1 MTPSTRTRPTA
12 ALAALTLCLAAAPL
26 GALFAAPLAAQST
39 RWKELGKTGDG
50 NAVLLDQRSLKR
62 AGDSVRATLRVQFL
76 KPKKMP
82 AGDVTSS
89 RTAVTFD
96 CPGKRVA
103 IRENTYYYDERANKI
118 FQHSKPGIPG
128 FAPVLGGS
136 MTAVAFDALCK
147 R

>member
-1 MTPSTRTRPTA
+1 MPTTPRAATLA
-12 ALAALTLCLAAAPL
+12 ALALLAAAPV
-26 GALFAAPLAAQST
+26 AAQQST

-50 NAVLLDQRSLKR
+50 NAVLVDQRTVKR
-62 AGDSVRATLRVQFL
+62 AGDSVRATLRVQFV

-82 AGDVTSS
+82 GGDVTSS

-96 CPGKRVA
+96 CPKRAVA
-103 IRENTYYYDERANKI
+103 IRENTYYYDERANRI
-118 FQHSKPGIPG
+118 FQQSKPKIPG
-128 FAPVLGGS
+128 FGPVLGGS

>member
-1 MTPSTRTRPTA
+1 MPDRHRHA
-12 ALAALTLCLAAAPL
+12 ALAALLTLAALP
-26 GALFAAPLAAQST
+26 AAARPAAAQP

-50 NAVLLDQRSLKR
+50 NAVLVDERSVKR
-62 AGDSVRATLRVQFL
+62 AGDSVRATLRVHFV

-82 AGDVTSS
+82 GGDVTAS

-96 CPGKRVA
+96 CPKKAVA
-103 IRENTYYYDERANKI
+103 IRENTYYYDERTNRV
-118 FQHSKPGIPG
+118 FQHSKPQLPG

-136 MTAVAFDALCK
+136 MTAVALDALCK

>member
-1 MTPSTRTRPTA
+1 MMPDTTRA
-12 ALAALTLCLAAAPL
+12 ATLAALTLLAST
-26 GALFAAPLAAQST
+26 PLAAQA

-50 NAVLLDQRSLKR
+50 NAVLVDDRTVKR
-62 AGDSVRATLRVQFL
+62 AGDSVRATLRVHFV

-82 AGDVTSS
+82 GGDVTAS

-96 CPGKRVA
+96 CPKRTVA
-103 IRENTYYYDERANKI
+103 IRENTYYFDEKTNRV
-118 FQHSKPGIPG
+118 FQHTKPKIPG
-128 FAPVLGGS
+128 LGPVLGGS

>member
-1 MTPSTRTRPTA
+1 MPNVSRAA
-12 ALAALTLCLAAAPL
+12 ALAALSVLPLLAAAAPL
-26 GALFAAPLAAQST
+26 GAQAA

-50 NAVLLDQRSLKR
+50 NAVLVDERTVKR
-62 AGDSVRATLRVQFL
+62 AGDSVRATLRVKFI
-76 KPKKMP
+76 KPKKMSG
-82 AGDVTSS
+82 GDVTAS

-96 CPGKRVA
+96 CPKRTVA
-103 IRENTYYYDERANKI
+103 IRENTYYYDERTNRV
-118 FQHSKPGIPG
+118 FQHTKPKIPG

>member
-1 MTPSTRTRPTA
+1 MTDSYRRA
-12 ALAALTLCLAAAPL
+12 ALAALLLATAPL
-26 GALFAAPLAAQST
+26 GAALGAQAP

-50 NAVLLDQRSLKR
+50 NAVLVDERSVKR
-62 AGDSVRATLRVQFL
+62 AGDSVRATLRVHFI

-82 AGDVTSS
+82 GGDVTAS

-96 CPGKRVA
+96 CPKKTVA
-103 IRENTYYYDERANKI
+103 IRENTYFFDERTNRV
-118 FQHSKPGIPG
+118 FQHSKPKLPG
-128 FAPVLGGS
+128 FMPVLGGS

>member
-1 MTPSTRTRPTA
+1 MPDTTRAATLA
-12 ALAALTLCLAAAPL
+12 ALALLA
-26 GALFAAPLAAQST
+26 AAPLAAQPST

-50 NAVLLDQRSLKR
+50 NAVLFDQRTVKR
-62 AGDSVRATLRVQFL
+62 AGDSVRATLRVQFI

-82 AGDVTSS
+82 GGDVTSS

-96 CPGKRVA
+96 CPKRTVA
-103 IRENTYYYDERANKI
+103 IRENTYYYDERANRV
-118 FQHSKPGIPG
+118 FQQTKPKLPG

>member
-1 MTPSTRTRPTA
+1 MADVSRA
-12 ALAALTLCLAAAPL
+12 ALAALAICTAICTALPAAAQP
-26 GALFAAPLAAQST
+26 

-50 NAVLLDQRSLKR
+50 NAVLVDERSVKR
-62 AGDSVRATLRVQFL
+62 AGDSVRATLRVHFV

-82 AGDVTSS
+82 GGDVTAS

-96 CPGKRVA
+96 CPKKAVA
-103 IRENTYYYDERANKI
+103 IRENTYYYDEKTNRV
-118 FQHSKPGIPG
+118 FQHSKPQIPG
-128 FAPVLGGS
+128 FMPVLGGS

>member
-1 MTPSTRTRPTA
+1 MPDTTHTAARA
-12 ALAALTLCLAAAPL
+12 ALASLALLLAAAPL
-26 GALFAAPLAAQST
+26 GAQAS

-50 NAVLLDQRSLKR
+50 NAVLLDTRSLR
-62 AGDSVRATLRVQFL
+62 RSGDSVRATLRVQFL

-82 AGDVTSS
+82 GGDVTSS

-96 CPGKRVA
+96 CPKRAVA
-103 IRENTYYYDERANKI
+103 IRENTYYYDERANRI
-118 FQHSKPGIPG
+118 FQQSKPKIPG